1 MGAVFVRRALHDA
14 VMNGPPETIEFFH
27 GYTYSGHPVACA
39 AALATLD
46 VYTREGLLTRVA
58 TLEDYWA
65 DAVHGLRDAPYVTDI
80 RNLGL
85 MGAIDLQPRP
95 DAPGTR
101 AYAAMVEALKQGLL
115 FRITGDTIALSPPL
129 IISEAEIDQLFAT
142 LRRVLEGL
150 A

>member
-1 MGAVFVRRALHDA
+1 VFVRRELHDA
-14 VMNGPPETIEFFH
+14 VMKGPPETIEFFH

-46 VYTREGLLTRVA
+46 VYAREGLLTRA
-58 TLEDYWA
+58 AALEEHWA
-65 DAVHGLRDAPYVTDI
+65 NALHAVRDAPHVTDI

-95 DAPGTR
+95 DAPGAR

-115 FRITGDTIALSPPL
+115 IRITGDTIALSPPL
-129 IISEAEIDQLFAT
+129 IIREAQIDELCAT

-150 A
+150 G